1 MLSPFSLRGDASL
14 DQAAG
19 LWTLLVLSTTGLL
32 YFLGFRWNRP
42 QPVRAGKVT
51 AIYIYPLK
59 SARGVAVDS
68 AALDERGLEFD
79 RLWMVVDENGSFLS
93 QRRAPKLCLI
103 EAQLPKSHDEPL
115 KLSAP
120 GARPLTVPVVRD
132 PAKANASVRC
142 WDDHSNAIDQ
152 GDEAVRPSS
161 HVSAAHEGDVYALL
175 SADAM
180 LVTAGADRRVRRECR
195 AAAAAP

>member
-59 SARGVAVDS
+59 SARGVA
-68 AALDERGLEFD
+68 
-79 RLWMVVDENGSFLS
+79 
-93 QRRAPKLCLI
+93 
-103 EAQLPKSHDEPL
+103 
-115 KLSAP
+115 
-120 GARPLTVPVVRD
+120 
-132 PAKANASVRC
+132 
-142 WDDHSNAIDQ
+142 
-152 GDEAVRPSS
+152 
-161 HVSAAHEGDVYALL
+161 
-175 SADAM
+175 
-180 LVTAGADRRVRRECR
+180 
-195 AAAAAP
+195 